1 MIDLKPIGK
10 PRTVGE
16 VDIQYVGSS
25 KHSHEGGHQVS
36 LDGQT
41 LLVLPDGR
49 TTARQRSHALS
60 EALQAV
66 TTSRTNLLD
75 MVIGRLVRV
84 GAVNLVLD
92 GEPLIVSDPPPVMSL
107 RLDITPTDTGLD
119 FDITHLRDGR

>member
-25 KHSHEGGHQVS
+25 KHSHEGGHEIA
-36 LDGQT
+36 LDAHT

-66 TTSRTNLLD
+66 SIPEASLLD
-75 MVIGRLVRV
+75 TVIGRLVRV
-84 GAVNLVLD
+84 GATNLILD
-92 GEPLIVSDPPPVMSL
+92 GEPLIVSDPPPVLSI
-107 RLDITPTDTGLD
+107 RLDITPTDSGLD